1 MKNKTL
7 AVWLTLCVGT
17 LGLHRLYLGR
27 YDWMAKLSPLPTV
40 LGLVGVMRARSLG
53 IDDPAS
59 WLLIPLLGFM
69 LAACALNAL
78 VYGLMSAEKWNQQ
91 FNPEQPD
98 SPQGETNGLTV
109 AGLVAALGLGTTVL
123 MATLAY
129 TIQHAFEYQLH

>member
-7 AVWLTLCVGT
+7 AVWLTLSVGA

-27 YDWMAKLSPLPTV
+27 YDWVAKLSPVPTL
-40 LGLVGVMRARSLG
+40 LGLVGVMRARTLG

-59 WLLIPLLGFM
+59 WLLIPLLGFV

-91 FNPEQPD
+91 FNPDYPD
-98 SPQGETNGLTV
+98 SAQGATTGLTV
-109 AGLVAALGLGTTVL
+109 CGLVTALGLGTTIL
-123 MATLAY
+123 IATLAY
-129 TIQHAFEYQLH
+129 TIQHVFEFQLH